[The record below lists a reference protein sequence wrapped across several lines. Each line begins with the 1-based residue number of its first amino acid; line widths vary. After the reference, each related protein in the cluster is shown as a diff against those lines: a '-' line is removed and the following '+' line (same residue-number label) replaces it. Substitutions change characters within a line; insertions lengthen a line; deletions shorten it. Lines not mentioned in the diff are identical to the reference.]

1 VDVQNENST
10 KEYFEPLSAFV
21 KGKINW
27 VGVVSFGNALDNPL
41 YVHQIGT
48 TQIHLQP
55 GYEAV
60 RSIFIPTLGS
70 LANLQLKIS
79 KTENGPSFHGA
90 TNPHQYDFKF
100 S

>member
-1 VDVQNENST
+1 MIEKLKSSEEISEDKIDGENNSHSESVDVQNENST
-10 KEYFEPLSAFV
+10 KECFEPLSTFG

-27 VGVVSFGNALDNPL
+27 VGVVSFGNALDHPL

-60 RSIFIPTLGS
+60 
-70 LANLQLKIS
+70 
-79 KTENGPSFHGA
+79 
-90 TNPHQYDFKF
+90 
-100 S
+100 